1 MSKYSYPLFFENE
14 KKLNL
19 GKNNDQ
25 VSFQKCQITFEDDTF
40 KLMESV
46 ETKSEKKIR
55 KYTGKPYDEETS
67 KYIYLKFNENTNYF
81 EAYPIEKWFLFKKD
95 MPAYQGISI
104 EEYEK
109 KKRQGDKIANLL
121 KNKNSEPQKK
131 TRKKK
136 ADPTKANFLPAKEED
151 DNNDNYN
158 NNSNDS
164 DNEKYNNK
172 KVELSHSSEEDPN
185 LKDCSI
191 DEEYNEKGKEREN
204 DMNNN
209 LNNDELNNSNDSYD
223 FSDEDD
229 DGKENLTFDNENSDI
244 DEEEEISKE
253 ILGKKTKRV
262 DNVSLRK
269 ENMSDCLDNML
280 LKNKKMTY
288 ERIAKEMEKEFTK
301 EEIEEYLPDILDK
314 NTTMMVQDGDT
325 YYFKN

>member
-25 VSFQKCQITFEDDTF
+25 VSFQKCQIAFEDETF
-40 KLMESV
+40 KLMESID
-46 ETKSEKKIR
+46 TTSDKKVR

-67 KYIYLKFNENTNYF
+67 KYIYLKFNESTNYF

-109 KKRQGDKIANLL
+109 KKKQGDKISNLL
-121 KNKNSEPQKK
+121 KNKNTEPQKK

-136 ADPTKANFLPAKEED
+136 VDPSKSIFLPGNEVEE
-151 DNNDNYN
+151 NNDNDN
-158 NNSNDS
+158 NNSIDS

-191 DEEYNEKGKEREN
+191 DEEYKEKGKEKDNEY
-204 DMNNN
+204 NNN
-209 LNNDELNNSNDSYD
+209 FNNDDLNNSNDSYD
-223 FSDEDD
+223 ISDD
-229 DGKENLTFDNENSDI
+229 DDDKENLTFDNENSDI
-244 DEEEEISKE
+244 EEEDEISKE

-262 DNVSLRK
+262 DNISLKK
-269 ENMSDCLDNML
+269 ENMTEYLDNTL
-280 LKNKKMTY
+280 SKYKKMTF
-288 ERIAKEMEKEFTK
+288 EKIVKEMEKKFTK
-301 EEIEEYLPDILDK
+301 EDIEEYLQDILDK
-314 NTTMMVQDGDT
+314 NTKMMGQEGET